1 MPELTTSDVTTLAAD
16 LCTFIDE
23 EVSLD
28 PDTPVMPDTDLLT
41 TGLVDSLGA
50 MEIVHWL
57 EEGQGIEIDPVDI
70 TIDNFQ
76 TVEKMVALAQ
86 RLD

>member
-1 MPELTTSDVTTLAAD
+1 MSDVTTLAAD
-16 LCTFIDE
+16 LCTFIDD

-28 PDTPVMPDTDLLT
+28 PDTAVEPDTDLLT

-57 EEGQGIEIDPVDI
+57 EESQNIDIDPIDI
-70 TIDNFQ
+70 TIENFQ
-76 TVEKMVALAQ
+76 TVTKMVALAQ
-86 RLD
+86 RLR

>member
-1 MPELTTSDVTTLAAD
+1 MPNVTTLAAE
-16 LCTFIDE
+16 LCSFIDA

-28 PDTPVMPDTDLLT
+28 PDTAVQPDTDLLT

-50 MEIVHWL
+50 MEVVHWL
-57 EEGQGIEIDPVDI
+57 EEAANIDIDPVDI

-76 TVEKMVALAQ
+76 TVEKMVALAT
-86 RLD
+86 RLA

>member
-1 MPELTTSDVTTLAAD
+1 MMSDPTSLAAD
-16 LCTFIDE
+16 LCTFIDD

-28 PDTPVMPDTDLLT
+28 PDSPVEPDTDLLT

-57 EEGQGIEIDPVDI
+57 EERQDIEIDPVDI
-70 TIDNFQ
+70 TIENFQ
-76 TVEKMVALAQ
+76 TVAQMVTLAN
-86 RLD
+86 RLS

>member
-1 MPELTTSDVTTLAAD
+1 MSDVTTLAGE
-16 LCTFIDE
+16 LCSFIDR

-28 PDTPVMPDTDLLT
+28 PDTPVEPHTDLLT

-57 EEGQGIEIDPVDI
+57 EEARNLDIDPVDI
-70 TIDNFQ
+70 TIENFQ
-76 TVEKMVALAQ
+76 TVEKMVALAK
-86 RLD
+86 RLTVG